1 MIEENKPK
9 PAENNYIE
17 EDKPS
22 KSQRNVNYK
31 HKKNELKQ
39 YTKLLKWEEASKSQI
54 EYLHK
59 FNFKKTTAFKR
70 RFSCHGYGGK
80 CGMCSNNSYGEGKLF
95 FKEDIIYENQKISVC
110 FNKKILGY

>member
-31 HKKNELKQ
+31 HKK
-39 YTKLLKWEEASKSQI
+39 KWVKIVHKAS
-54 EYLHK
+54 EM
-59 FNFKKTTAFKR
+59 
-70 RFSCHGYGGK
+70 GG
-80 CGMCSNNSYGEGKLF
+80 S
-95 FKEDIIYENQKISVC
+95 I
-110 FNKKILGY
+110 